1 VPSGVP
7 PATLD
12 SAKESRWAIDIVN
25 LPDASAP
32 LNEPA
37 RRRLM
42 ATANPPA
49 SQTRAFSTVFLIE
62 MWERFGFYGMQ
73 VLMVTYMMKKLGFVD
88 TRANL
93 VWGAAAALIYATP
106 AIGGWIGDRLIGTRR
121 TMRIGALVLASGYA
135 LLWLPTNNEYF
146 LYIALGVIIVGN
158 GFFKPNAGNLVRK
171 IYEGD
176 ETRIDSA
183 FTMYYMAVNIGS
195 MISMTLTPWIRD
207 TIGARYGNSAGWHT
221 AFGICS
227 IGLII
232 GMVNYLLMSRA
243 LAHIGSPA
251 DDSPVNRRR
260 LVLVLA
266 GGIGMVLISAFI
278 LQSQA
283 IARVCVYA
291 AGAVILGIFVHL
303 IRTSHRD
310 ERAGLI
316 AALVL
321 VVQTIFFFIFYQQ
334 MSTSLNLFAQKNV
347 DLNFSLFG
355 WHLFTWI
362 PEQYQNLN
370 SIWIVVLSPVLVFIY
385 NSLGRLG
392 KDPSIAVKFAWGFA
406 AVAVGFFIYG
416 VGARWA
422 VNGQVSS
429 WIMVWG
435 YGLYSLGELLVSGLG
450 LAMIARYAP
459 ARMGGFMMGAYFVAS
474 GLSQYMGSVVANFA
488 HIPEDITNPLESL
501 TIYTSLF
508 NKLGFAGIACTL
520 IAVAMLPLMNRLSAS
535 HSDSAHSD
543 SASNREP
550 LPAVR
555 SEEFDLPRST

>member
-42 ATANPPA
+42 ATSNPPA

-488 HIPEDITNPLESL
+488 HIPEDIRSPLESL

>member
-1 VPSGVP
+1 MTP
-7 PATLD
+7 PH
-12 SAKESRWAIDIVN
+12 
-25 LPDASAP
+25 
-32 LNEPA
+32 PA
-37 RRRLM
+37 
-42 ATANPPA
+42 A

-88 TRANL
+88 TQANL

-106 AIGGWIGDRLIGTRR
+106 AVGGWIGDKLIGTRR
-121 TMRIGALVLASGYA
+121 TMRIGAFVLMAGYA
-135 LLWLPTNNEYF
+135 LLWLPTDRKSF
-146 LYIALGVIIVGN
+146 LFLALGVIIVGN
-158 GFFKPNAGNLVRK
+158 GLFKPNAGNLVRK

-207 TIGARYGNSAGWHT
+207 AVGARYGDSAGWHT
-221 AFGICS
+221 AFGVCS
-227 IGLII
+227 IGLVL
-232 GMVNYLLMSRA
+232 GLVNYALMSRA

-251 DDSPVNRRR
+251 DQAPIVPRRM
-260 LVLVLA
+260 LAVAAGAVCMVLA
-266 GGIGMVLISAFI
+266 SAFI
-278 LQSQA
+278 LQSEDV
-283 IARVCVYA
+283 ARVCVYA

-303 IRTSHRD
+303 IRSSHRD
-310 ERAGLI
+310 ERAGLV

-321 VVQTIFFFIFYQQ
+321 VAQTIFFFIFYQQ
-334 MSTSLNLFAQKNV
+334 MSTSLNLFAQHNV
-347 DLNFSLFG
+347 DLNFSIFG
-355 WHLFTWI
+355 RHLFTWI

-370 SIWIVVLSPVLVFIY
+370 AIWIVLLSPVLVFIY
-385 NSLGRLG
+385 NTLGAVG

-416 VGARWA
+416 VGARRA
-422 VNGQVSS
+422 VAGQVSS

-450 LAMIARYAP
+450 LAMIARYVP

-474 GLSQYMGSVVANFA
+474 GISQYLGSVVANFA
-488 HIPEDITNPLESL
+488 HIPQGISDPVESL

-508 NKLGFAGIACTL
+508 NKLGFAGIGCTL
-520 IAVAMLPLMNRLSAS
+520 IAIAMLPLMRRLSSS
-535 HSDSAHSD
+535 HSDTAG
-543 SASNREP
+543 ATP
-550 LPAVR
+550 LPAVH
-555 SEEFDLPRST
+555 SEELNPAA

>member
-1 VPSGVP
+1 M
-7 PATLD
+7 ATL
-12 SAKESRWAIDIVN
+12 
-25 LPDASAP
+25 
-32 LNEPA
+32 
-37 RRRLM
+37 
-42 ATANPPA
+42 NPTV
-49 SQTRAFSTVFLIE
+49 SQTRAFSTVFMIE

-146 LYIALGVIIVGN
+146 LYFALGVIIVGN
-158 GFFKPNAGNLVRK
+158 GLFKPNAGNLVRK

-221 AFGICS
+221 AFGVCS

-251 DDSPVNRRR
+251 DEAPVSRRR
-260 LVLVLA
+260 LLMVLA
-266 GGIGMVLISAFI
+266 GAIGMVLISAFI

-283 IARVCVYA
+283 VARVCVYA
-291 AGAVILGIFVHL
+291 AGVVILGIFVHL

-347 DLNFSLFG
+347 DLDFSLFG

-392 KDPSIAVKFAWGFA
+392 KDPPIAAKFAWGFA
-406 AVAVGFFIYG
+406 AVAIGFFIYG

-488 HIPEDITNPLESL
+488 HIPENITNPLESL
-501 TIYTSLF
+501 AIYTSLF
-508 NKLGFAGIACTL
+508 NKLGFAGITCTL
-520 IAVAMLPLMNRLSAS
+520 IAIAMLPLMNRLSAS
-535 HSDSAHSD
+535 HSDA
-543 SASNREP
+543 AGNRET

-555 SEEFDLPRST
+555 SEEFDLPRSA